1 MPNSAENL
9 AARSASRSIPAPRFL
24 ESAAQH
30 MKDRAEQRDSGAGER
45 SMEKTVAAFNTI
57 YNQKLTTEEGW
68 MFMVL
73 LKMVRA
79 SNGVF
84 VADDYED
91 GAAYFGLAGETASQE
106 RD

>member
-1 MPNSAENL
+1 MQNSTENL
-9 AARSASRSIPAPRFL
+9 TGKPASRSIHAPRFL

-30 MKDRAEQRDSGAGER
+30 MKDRAEQRDSGTGER
-45 SMEKTVAAFNTI
+45 SMDKTVAAFNTI
-57 YNQKLTTEEGW
+57 YNHELTTEEGW
-68 MFMVL
+68 MFMAL

-84 VADDYED
+84 VGDDYED
-91 GAAYFGLAGETASQE
+91 GAAYFALAGETASQE